1 MMCYAKKK
9 KKSIWSAIV
18 REHAIGTSLFNETH
32 GCLSSSLAS
41 PSPPKA
47 LVLYWTFST
56 SCLWLCPTDKKSFC
70 FLYRKSIFLF
80 LFLSLYCKRFRHSHF
95 LVAVDPYALEAIYI
109 YNIILLYLAVM
120 ASLTVRFSY
129 FLCSVVAKWKFLS
142 WLTQFT
148 SLGCHLK
155 KMLLIV
161 FELTQ
166 VCHL

>member
-1 MMCYAKKK
+1 MSIFSADRYSNFYVHFIRILVKIKKYIKVCESRKTWCVMQKKK

-109 YNIILLYLAVM
+109 YII
-120 ASLTVRFSY
+120 
-129 FLCSVVAKWKFLS
+129 
-142 WLTQFT
+142 
-148 SLGCHLK
+148 
-155 KMLLIV
+155 
-161 FELTQ
+161 
-166 VCHL
+166 